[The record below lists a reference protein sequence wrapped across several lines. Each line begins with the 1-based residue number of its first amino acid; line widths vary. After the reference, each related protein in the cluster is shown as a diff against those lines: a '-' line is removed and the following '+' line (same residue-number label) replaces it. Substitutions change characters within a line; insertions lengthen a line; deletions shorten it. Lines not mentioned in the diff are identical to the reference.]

1 MKTYRE
7 ILKEGASDDTDLE
20 FVADQ
25 FVNNENASD
34 KEMVS
39 HITKE
44 TGLDPKAIKKMVKG
58 CRTKVMN
65 KPMASTDD
73 HVKML
78 KKYM

>member
-7 ILKEGASDDTDLE
+7 ILKENSSDDTDLE

-25 FVNNENASD
+25 FVNDEDSSD
-34 KEMVS
+34 KEMVA
-39 HITKE
+39 HLTKE

-58 CRTKVMN
+58 ARTKVLN
-65 KPMASTDD
+65 KPLASTDD